1 MIKRAELLACLQKA
15 AIGLSS
21 KELLEQSNAFV
32 FEGEHLITF
41 NGEVMVK
48 TKNLLGFD
56 AIIQAE
62 DLMKLLSKFPDDEIE
77 ITKKESE
84 IVLKGLRRSAGVT
97 CAAEIHLPYDTVPA
111 PTKWTVLEKS
121 VPGILQQAART
132 CGQDETQILT
142 TCIHITPEKIEA
154 CDNYR
159 LFVYTGKTGLSEE
172 ILLPASSVSL
182 LNNLSIAK
190 VSIDKEWAHFQ
201 LSDGTQ
207 VTIRCFHMDY
217 HKGRD
222 LLKILDV
229 TDGEKIELPKNLS
242 EMIERAEVMNAGG
255 YENEV
260 VIQLTEGELE
270 ITSQKEGGWYK
281 EKKRV
286 KYAGREMLF
295 HVNPLFLTEV
305 LEKTHTVTC
314 NAKRMKITLDNIIF
328 LVGLKQPEKG
338 E

>member
-1 MIKRAELLACLQKA
+1 
-15 AIGLSS
+15 
-21 KELLEQSNAFV
+21 
-32 FEGEHLITF
+32 
-41 NGEVMVK
+41 
-48 TKNLLGFD
+48 
-56 AIIQAE
+56 
-62 DLMKLLSKFPDDEIE
+62 
-77 ITKKESE
+77 
-84 IVLKGLRRSAGVT
+84 
-97 CAAEIHLPYDTVPA
+97 
-111 PTKWTVLEKS
+111 
-121 VPGILQQAART
+121 
-132 CGQDETQILT
+132 
-142 TCIHITPEKIEA
+142 
-154 CDNYR
+154 
-159 LFVYTGKTGLSEE
+159 
-172 ILLPASSVSL
+172 
-182 LNNLSIAK
+182 
-190 VSIDKEWAHFQ
+190 
-201 LSDGTQ
+201 
-207 VTIRCFHMDY
+207 MDY

-222 LLKILDV
+222 LLKVLDV

-314 NAKRMKITLDNIIF
+314 NAKRMKITLDNIVF
-328 LVGLKQPEKG
+328 LVGLKQPEKD